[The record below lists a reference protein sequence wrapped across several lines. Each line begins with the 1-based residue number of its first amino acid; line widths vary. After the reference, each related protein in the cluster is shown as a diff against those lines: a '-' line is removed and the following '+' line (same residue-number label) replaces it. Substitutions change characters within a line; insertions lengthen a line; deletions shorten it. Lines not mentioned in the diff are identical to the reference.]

1 MDIFQEVLS
10 QQNILLL
17 SRIAN
22 DKFTHDKDKIKFI
35 KKYNKY
41 NYQKL
46 KITKENRI
54 KSYKKR
60 IKRMKGDESQPIE

>member
-1 MDIFQEVLS
+1 MDIIQEVLS

-17 SRIAN
+17 SKIAN
-22 DKFTHDKDKIKFI
+22 DKFTHEQDKIKFI

-60 IKRMKGDESQPIE
+60 IIKMKGD

>member
-17 SRIAN
+17 SRIAD
-22 DKFTHDKDKIKFI
+22 DKFTLEKDKIKFI

-46 KITKENRI
+46 KITRENRI

-60 IKRMKGDESQPIE
+60 IKKMKGGESQPTK

>member
-1 MDIFQEVLS
+1 MDIIQEVLS

-22 DKFTHDKDKIKFI
+22 DKFTHEQDIIKFI

-60 IKRMKGDESQPIE
+60 IIKMKGD

>member
-1 MDIFQEVLS
+1 MDIFQEILS

-17 SRIAN
+17 SRIAE
-22 DKFTHDKDKIKFI
+22 DKFTDDQDKIKFI

-41 NYQKL
+41 NYQIL
-46 KITKENRI
+46 KITKENKI

-60 IKRMKGDESQPIE
+60 IIKMKGD

>member
-17 SRIAN
+17 SRIAD
-22 DKFTHDKDKIKFI
+22 DKFTHEKDKIKFI

-46 KITKENRI
+46 KSTKENRI
-54 KSYKKR
+54 NSYKKR
-60 IKRMKGDESQPIE
+60 IKKMKGE

>member
-1 MDIFQEVLS
+1 MDIIQEVLS

-17 SRIAN
+17 SKIAD
-22 DKFTHDKDKIKFI
+22 DKFTHDQDKIKFI

-46 KITKENRI
+46 KSTKENRI
-54 KSYKKR
+54 NSYKKR
-60 IKRMKGDESQPIE
+60 IKKMKGD